1 MRRRIRPVR
10 RPSRYEPG
18 KGELS
23 DAGPL
28 RGPVSRRAAGAST
41 PRDRLLRKIR
51 SDENTRGAHRTAR
64 PRETAPRRLSSK
76 TMLRT
81 RNASPPT
88 APVSRTP
95 PVLSEVR
102 RTAAVRPMIPD
113 GPDSAPY
120 VPVPMVSPAA
130 GIYSSSQ
137 SEPSLRSLTRIP
149 AAASPSRMRS
159 EAAQSFAARALRRSS
174 SSIST
179 RGVM

>member
-1 MRRRIRPVR
+1 MSRARANSPTPALSEAPFLGVPPAR
-10 RPSRYEPG
+10 RP
-18 KGELS
+18 
-23 DAGPL
+23 
-28 RGPVSRRAAGAST
+28 
-41 PRDRLLRKIR
+41 PRDRLLREIR
-51 SDENTRGAHRTAR
+51 SDENTRGV
-64 PRETAPRRLSSK
+64 PP
-76 TMLRT
+76 
-81 RNASPPT
+81 NSPPAGDC
-88 APVSRTP
+88 APTP
-95 PVLSEVR
+95 LLEDYAPHAKRIPTDRSGFPSASGPLR
-102 RTAAVRPMIPD
+102 GPPDGRRPMIPD

-130 GIYSSSQ
+130 GIYSNSQ

>member
-1 MRRRIRPVR
+1 MSRTRANSPTPALSEAPFLDVPPAR
-10 RPSRYEPG
+10 RPPPAIACSAKYVRTKTPE
-18 KGELS
+18 
-23 DAGPL
+23 
-28 RGPVSRRAAGAST
+28 AS
-41 PRDRLLRKIR
+41 
-51 SDENTRGAHRTAR
+51 HRTAR